1 MSTNQNVRVR
11 PDTLQADQAAYNALQ
26 TIANY
31 KSVNARYSQE
41 SIANDFET
49 MQAKRQAEANAQL
62 ALAAARDDAAAAEWQ
77 FHNSMLGVKDQV
89 IALFGDD
96 SNEAQ
101 ALGLVKKSERK
112 RPARAAKKAA
122 SAAQG

>member
-1 MSTNQNVRVR
+1 MSTNQTARVR
-11 PDTLQADQAAYNALQ
+11 PDTLQADQGAYHALQ
-26 TIANY
+26 TIASY
-31 KSVNARYSQE
+31 ESVNARYSKE
-41 SIANDFET
+41 SITNDFET
-49 MQAKRQAEANAQL
+49 MQAKRQSEANAQL

-112 RPARAAKKAA
+112 RPVRAAKKAA
-122 SAAQG
+122 